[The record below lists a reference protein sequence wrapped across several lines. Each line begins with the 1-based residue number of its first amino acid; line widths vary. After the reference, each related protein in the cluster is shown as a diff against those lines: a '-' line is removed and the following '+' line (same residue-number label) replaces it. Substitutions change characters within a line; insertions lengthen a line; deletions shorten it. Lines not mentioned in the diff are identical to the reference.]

1 MKISIYGP
9 MPDGN
14 AVRELLKYIPADAK
28 EVIMQAPPRRAA
40 DLRPCQRPNHL
51 EYVASVDNK
60 VFIHLSQ
67 ASETAT
73 YEVKVT

>member
-9 MPDGN
+9 RPDGL
-14 AVRELLKYIPADAK
+14 AIAEIIKHIPAKAQ
-28 EVIMQAPPRRAA
+28 ETIIQAPPRRAV

-51 EYVASVDNK
+51 EYTASVDNK

-67 ASETAT
+67 TSETAN